1 MGLCPQLD
9 VAWEYL
15 HLDLGR
21 LNVTMADPA
30 ALPGVVATYGF
41 SHVTD
46 TVRVGVNYR
55 FGPTSVVAKY

>member
-1 MGLCPQLD
+1 LRG
-9 VAWEYL
+9 EYL

-21 LNVTMADPA
+21 SNVTMADPA

-46 TVRVGVNYR
+46 TVRVGVNHR